1 MGHHFLTGCHRL
13 ETPYCRI
20 VELRCL
26 LMLELCLTEGI
37 KDFAFVGGKG
47 REQIDKIDR
56 IEGFVDLVQ
65 YSM

>member
-1 MGHHFLTGCHRL
+1 MS
-13 ETPYCRI
+13 
-20 VELRCL
+20 
-26 LMLELCLTEGI
+26 ELCLTEGI